1 MTIFLAIVLGG
12 LFGFVLQRIG
22 AGDPQ
27 KIIGMLTFTDFH
39 LMKAILLGIG
49 LASTFLFGGLWLG
62 VIDAGHLSIKPLYTG
77 VAIGGALLGAG
88 WAIAGYCPGTGLVG
102 LGAGRLDG
110 LFFVLGGLVGAAL
123 FTVSYGYLDGS
134 WLFTN
139 LQGGKVTLA
148 GLDTNG
154 AWAVAVAVVFVV
166 IAMLLPNKKAY
177 D

>member
-27 KIIGMLTFTDFH
+27 KIIGMLTLTDFH
-39 LMKAILLGIG
+39 LMKSILSGIG
-49 LASTFLFGGLWLG
+49 LASALLFGGLWLG
-62 VIDAGHLSIKPLYTG
+62 MLDAGHLSIKSLYTG

-123 FTVSYGYLDGS
+123 FTLSYGYLEGS
-134 WLFTN
+134 WLFTKI
-139 LQGGKVTLA
+139 LGGKATFA
-148 GLDTNG
+148 APDTNEV
-154 AWAVAVAVVFVV
+154 WAIVVAVAFVV
-166 IAMLLPNKKAY
+166 IATLLPSRNR
-177 D
+177 